1 MASWIKIINEY
12 RPRVELRR
20 TVQRPELSEY
30 IARRTGLNEG
40 EIIMMLLELR
50 DAILFFNNQG
60 YGVKLEGLGTFLP
73 NIELDGTFDV
83 QYRADVA
90 LKRGLNAGNFS
101 GKINN
106 RRNIGKPPEEL
117 AAMWN
122 AAHPDDPVSW

>member
-1 MASWIKIINEY
+1 MLFGC
-12 RPRVELRR
+12 P
-20 TVQRPELSEY
+20 
-30 IARRTGLNEG
+30 
-40 EIIMMLLELR
+40 MLLELR

-101 GKINN
+101 GKIKN
-106 RRNIGKPPEEL
+106 RRNIGKSPEEL

-122 AAHPDDPVSW
+122 AAHPDDPVRP